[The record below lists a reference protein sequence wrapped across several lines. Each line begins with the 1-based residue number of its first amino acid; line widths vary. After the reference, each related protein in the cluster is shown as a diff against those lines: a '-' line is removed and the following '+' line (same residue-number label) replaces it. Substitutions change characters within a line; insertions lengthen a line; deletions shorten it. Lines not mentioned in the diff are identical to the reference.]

1 MKMLS
6 IKENA
11 GGLLRELLVVI
22 IALVLGTAV
31 VLTLASQ
38 YGLHSMSAMTDR
50 YYNQAMDDGYRTEI
64 KSEVQTAIAVC
75 ETYYKQQQA
84 GTLTEEQPP
93 RRQTEREVAMTYGIT
108 HQPRPVS
115 E

>member
-84 GTLTEEQPP
+84 GTLTEEQAKTAAKETI
-93 RRQTEREVAMTYGIT
+93 RGMRYRDDGTGYF
-108 HQPRPVS
+108 
-115 E
+115 